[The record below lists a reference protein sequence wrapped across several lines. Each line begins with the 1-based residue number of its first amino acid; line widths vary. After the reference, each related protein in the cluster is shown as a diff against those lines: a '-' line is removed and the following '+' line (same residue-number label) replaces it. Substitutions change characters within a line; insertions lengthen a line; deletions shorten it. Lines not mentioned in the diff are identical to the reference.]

1 MDRRIEEIITDR
13 SKSLDEKI
21 DLVIAMRSEYDD
33 APDADRLAFDV
44 ECFSSLIGLV
54 GEDNET
60 HLHDLELLQLYVLL
74 AETYVAQEDYRRLDE
89 VARGV
94 LDLIRYDVTSWEA
107 MEQTMPRIID
117 AVGESVYNHHLYELL
132 LLYLRAAYQAGKL
145 DDSFAGRVRRFLK
158 LRILLDDSE
167 WLDRLLDKDL
177 RKALASLLSR
187 DEMMRIIMRPQIGH
201 LRKDPVEYTWEW
213 ERIYYDVEARLEE
226 RFANAPRQMGFCFMF
241 WNAKR
246 ELLEEE
252 YGIKWRSPSQM
263 NPGVMFD

>member
-1 MDRRIEEIITDR
+1 MDRRIEEIITDPG
-13 SKSLDEKI
+13 KSLDEKI
-21 DLVIAMRSEYDD
+21 NLVIALRPQYEEASD
-33 APDADRLAFDV
+33 AERLAFDV
-44 ECFSSLIGLV
+44 DCFSSLIDLV
-54 GEDNET
+54 SEDNET

-74 AETYVAQEDYRRLDE
+74 AETYVAQEDYRALGE

-94 LDLIRYDVTSWEA
+94 LDVIRYDVTTWEA
-107 MEQTMPRIID
+107 MEETMPRIID
-117 AVGESVYNHHLYELL
+117 AVGESVYNHSLYELL
-132 LLYLRAAYQAGKL
+132 LLYLRAAYHAGRL
-145 DDSFAGRVRRFLK
+145 NVSLAGRVRRFLK

-167 WLDRLLDKDL
+167 WLDRLLDKDFQ
-177 RKALASLLSR
+177 KALASLLSQ
-187 DEMMRIIMRPQIGH
+187 DELMHIIMRPQIGH

-213 ERIYYDVEARLEE
+213 ERIYYDVEARLDE
-226 RFANAPRQMGFCFMF
+226 RFANAPRQMGFCFLF